1 MIKAVLLDLDET
13 LIHNPANR
21 FVETYI
27 KHLIGFLIQRRPD
40 LEVPQL
46 TKAILNAT
54 RQTIANCE
62 PTLTNRDIFYNHF
75 TAVMGLPAEEMAPLM
90 QEFMETAY
98 PDLRPLTTPI
108 PIAPELVEWLLRHQ
122 IAVAVATNP
131 LFHRSAIEQR
141 IQWAGLDPSKF
152 WFVTTM
158 DNVHY
163 TKPHS
168 QYYEEILTRL
178 GFEPDEALMVGD
190 DWQNDIVP
198 AWQAGLNTFWI
209 NPEAPALD
217 HLQSDGNGSLENL
230 YTIITQDEW
239 LTTLQPRPVQVT
251 QIEPRFQ
258 GNISALLGMVSEIPD
273 HYWHQR
279 PDPNEW
285 SPLEIV
291 IHLRDSERTVQ
302 RHRLQTIAYE
312 ANPFLTPPP
321 SPPDP
326 GTQHL
331 AGLDGMVVALEF
343 AEERAAT
350 IAWLRDLSEQDWMR
364 PARHSIF
371 GPTTL
376 LEMAAFTAR
385 HDRLHINQ
393 LCQTIG
399 KCE

>member
-21 FVETYI
+21 FVEAYI
-27 KHLIGFLIQRRPD
+27 KHLIDFMVHHRPD
-40 LEVPQL
+40 LAVPQL

-54 RQTIANCE
+54 RQTITNCE
-62 PTLTNRDIFYNHF
+62 PTTTNRDVFYGYF
-75 TAVMGLPAEEMAPLM
+75 TAAMGLPADDMTPLM

-98 PDLRPLTTPI
+98 PDLRPLTAPI
-108 PIAPELVEWLLRHQ
+108 PIAVELVEWLLQHQ
-122 IAVAVATNP
+122 VAVAVATNP

-141 IQWAGLDPSKF
+141 IQWAGLDPTKF
-152 WFVTTM
+152 WFVTTL

-178 GFEPDEALMVGD
+178 GFEPDEALMIGD
-190 DWQNDIVP
+190 DWNNDMVP

-209 NPEAPALD
+209 NPQNPAPN
-217 HLQSDGNGSLENL
+217 HLQPDGIGSLEDL
-230 YTIITQDEW
+230 YTLITQDEW
-239 LTTLQPRPVQVT
+239 LMTLQPRPVQVA

-285 SPLEIV
+285 SPLEIIV
-291 IHLRDSERTVQ
+291 HLRDSERTTQ
-302 RHRLQTIAYE
+302 RSRLQTIAHE
-312 ANPFLTPPP
+312 DNPFLTSPPT
-321 SPPDP
+321 PPDP

-331 AGLDGMVVALEF
+331 IGLDGMAVALEF
-343 AEERAAT
+343 AAERAAT
-350 IAWLRDLSEQDWMR
+350 IMWLGSLSEKDWMR

-393 LCQTIG
+393 LCQTVG